1 MTNYFGL
8 LAAAAV
14 LCAAASVA
22 ATPAPA
28 AAPAATTPAGAAQGA
43 GHYTQARGAGSLTF
57 SFMQAGAENHG
68 SFRQFATAMNYDPQN
83 PAAGSLEVTVQTAS
97 LDTQDKDRNDMIAGA
112 DLLDV
117 KKYPTATY
125 VAKSFAKTAAGGLEA
140 VGKLTLRGVTRD
152 LRVPLTLRATANGY
166 ELSGE
171 VTLKRL
177 DFGIGQGELQ
187 STEWVG
193 NEVRLQYKVPLVRS
207 SAATGSK

>member
-1 MTNYFGL
+1 MTQTPDTSVMIGKPDPLEQRITAMGVAARAAGRAMAKLSADDRKRIL
-8 LAAAAV
+8 LAMADGLERRRAEIIAANAKD
-14 LCAAASVA
+14 
-22 ATPAPA
+22 
-28 AAPAATTPAGAAQGA
+28 
-43 GHYTQARGAGSLTF
+43 
-57 SFMQAGAENHG
+57 MKAGAEANL
-68 SFRQFATAMNYDPQN
+68 SEAM
-83 PAAGSLEVTVQTAS
+83 
-97 LDTQDKDRNDMIAGA
+97 LDRLKLTDQRLNDMIAGA

-152 LRVPLTLRATANGY
+152 LRVPLTLRTTANGY

-177 DFGIGQGELQ
+177 DFGVGQGELQ

-193 NEVRLQYKVPLVRS
+193 NEVTLKYKVPLVRS
-207 SAATGSK
+207 SPAAGSK

>member
-1 MTNYFGL
+1 MD
-8 LAAAAV
+8 
-14 LCAAASVA
+14 
-22 ATPAPA
+22 
-28 AAPAATTPAGAAQGA
+28 
-43 GHYTQARGAGSLTF
+43 
-57 SFMQAGAENHG
+57 
-68 SFRQFATAMNYDPQN
+68 YDPRN
-83 PAAGSLEVTVQTAS
+83 PAAGSLEVTVHVAS

-125 VAKSFAKTAAGGLEA
+125 VAKSFARTAAGGLEA

-177 DFGIGQGELQ
+177 DFGVGQGELQ

-193 NEVRLQYKVPLVRS
+193 NEVTLQYKVPLVRS
-207 SAATGSK
+207 GPAAGSK